1 MRYSNDLRKRVLK
14 FIKEGGGK
22 SQAARRFQVSRASVY
37 NWLKM
42 DDASVLRRTGP
53 REPHKLNLKALA
65 AHVDKYPDMTQAER
79 ALHFEVSRHCIWY
92 NLRTLKISRK
102 KNDSLHAVRS
112 GAKKTVS
119 ASS

>member
-14 FIKEGGGK
+14 FINEGGGK

-42 DDASVLRRTGP
+42 GDAFVSRRTGP
-53 REPHKLNLKALA
+53 REPHKLNLKDLA
-65 AHVDKYPDMTQAER
+65 AHVDKY
-79 ALHFEVSRHCIWY
+79 IWY

-102 KNDSLHAVRS
+102 KNDSLHAV
-112 GAKKTVS
+112 
-119 ASS
+119 